1 MTLAFWCVVMAGLLP
16 LGGTAAAKWGFKAYD
31 NHNPRQWLSEQ
42 TGSRAR
48 ALAAEK
54 NTHESFP
61 FFAAAV
67 IIAHLAVGSHSLID
81 TLAAV
86 YIAAR
91 IVFLIAYILDW
102 ASFRTFVWLIGVIC
116 TVAIATAGAWL
127 API

>member
-1 MTLAFWCVVMAGLLP
+1 MTAAFWCVLIAGLLP
-16 LGGTAAAKWGFKAYD
+16 LGGTAVAKWGFKAFD

-48 ALAAEK
+48 AVAAEK

-67 IIAHLAVGSHSLID
+67 IIAHLTVGSHSLID
-81 TLAAV
+81 TLAIV

-91 IVFLIAYILDW
+91 VLFLVAYIQDW
-102 ASFRTFVWLIGVIC
+102 ASFRTFVWLIGLLS

-127 API
+127 APV

>member
-1 MTLAFWCVVMAGLLP
+1 MTLAFWCVVIAGLLP
-16 LGGTAAAKWGFKAYD
+16 LGGTATAKWGFKAYD

-67 IIAHLAVGSHSLID
+67 VIAHLTVGPHSLID
-81 TLAAV
+81 TLALAYV
-86 YIAAR
+86 AAR
-91 IVFLIAYILDW
+91 ALYLVAYVWDW
-102 ASFRTFVWLIGVIC
+102 APFRSFVWLIGVIC

-127 API
+127 TPV

>member
-1 MTLAFWCVVMAGLLP
+1 MTLAFWCVVVGGLLP
-16 LGGTAAAKWGFKAYD
+16 LAGTGAAKWGFKNFD

-67 IIAHLAVGSHSLID
+67 IMAHLAVGPHSLID
-81 TLAAV
+81 TLALA

-91 IVFLIAYILDW
+91 VLFLVAYILDW
-102 ASFRTFVWLIGVIC
+102 ASFRTFVWTIGVIS
-116 TVAIATAGAWL
+116 TLAIATAGAWL
-127 API
+127 PST